1 MRYNRYI
8 QPRYNYVIK
17 KYGTWERDNMYL
29 YKYVNDLNIVIL
41 DHKIHKVIKNIY
53 NMVISYR
60 SYDYYDVVMTIEIFI
75 NKNSQYI
82 VLFKNDISIINK
94 YVCKTNDNVNV
105 KIKVLKRLITI
116 I

>member
-1 MRYNRYI
+1 
-8 QPRYNYVIK
+8 
-17 KYGTWERDNMYL
+17 MYL
-29 YKYVNDLNIVIL
+29 YIYVNDLTIVIL